1 MWPLM
6 SSPMMLGR
14 VLARLGLVRRELHAA
29 GLAAPA
35 HLHLGL
41 EHDRV
46 ADAVRGGDGAV
57 DVGDRL
63 TG

>member
-6 SSPMMLGR
+6 SSPMMLVACSRASASFDG
-14 VLARLGLVRRELHAA
+14 ELHAA
-29 GLAAPA
+29 GLAPPA
-35 HLHLGL
+35 DLHLRL

-46 ADAVRGGDGAV
+46 ADAVRGRDRGL
-57 DVGDRL
+57 DVGHRL